1 MPARKPAKPGRKEL
15 IKQIR
20 MFGSD
25 GYTPAGLRAESAS
38 FRQSES
44 LFKRTDYRPEYAENS
59 RRAAIASR
67 FAAMQKSGALERI
80 KLRAAAGRKSK
91 ASRKMVVANIK
102 SLRKKSYSPEELRAA
117 SRQLSAR
124 GHKELALATRF
135 SAMEKSGSL
144 KRLKK
149 NSKARR

>member
-15 IKQIR
+15 LKQIR

-25 GYTPAGLRAESAS
+25 GYTPAGLRAESAN
-38 FRQSES
+38 FRES
-44 LFKRTDYRPEYAENS
+44 ARFFRENHDLPKYAENS

-91 ASRKMVVANIK
+91 ASRKMAVANIK
-102 SLRKKSYSPEELRAA
+102 SLRKKNYSPEELRAA

-135 SAMEKSGSL
+135 AAMEKSGSL